1 VRPGPVTA
9 AEAAR
14 AVLDARAGGP
24 PVAVIGRA
32 DEGGEGRRILV
43 SGPDEALGTLGD
55 PALDRAARALG
66 EALLARA
73 GAAGGVADA
82 ATVTVA
88 DVPGAELFGQVHR
101 RSARLFVV
109 GAGHIALPLTRLG
122 VLLGFDVVVL
132 DDREEF
138 ATEAR
143 FPDAARV
150 RRVDFA
156 DPFAADEPGP
166 DDSVVLVTRAH
177 RYDFDCLRRLV
188 TREGTVR
195 YIGMVGS
202 RRRVRVAF
210 RALRDAGVPAQ
221 RLSAIHA
228 PIGLDI
234 GAETPEEIAVAIA
247 AELVA
252 VRRGVDA
259 GGSLRDRERVV
270 ERWGLAGETT
280 SASTSTSTSTSSPPT
295 GADTGRAA
303 TVAAPASQGVDI
315 DAAPSKSKSKSTSK
329 ATSALTVDGALL
341 DAAAAGRRVVLATV
355 VGARGS
361 TPRGVGSRM
370 LIDPGAGL
378 VGTIGGGCGEGDVI
392 AASSSVLETGRPRR
406 VRVELTE
413 PEDSWSPAVCGG
425 VMDILLEPVEPD
437 VD

>member
-1 VRPGPVTA
+1 VRPGLVTA

-24 PVAVIGRA
+24 PVAVVGRA
-32 DEGGEGRRILV
+32 DEGGDGRRILV
-43 SGPDEALGTLGD
+43 SGPGEARGTLGD
-55 PALDRAARALG
+55 PSLDRAACALG

-73 GAAGGVADA
+73 GGAGGVADA
-82 ATVTVA
+82 ATVAVA
-88 DVPGAELFGQVHR
+88 DLPGAELFGQLHR

-156 DPFAADEPGP
+156 DPFAADQPGP
-166 DDSVVLVTRAH
+166 DDFVVLVTRAH

-188 TREGTVR
+188 ARDAAVR

-202 RRRVRVAF
+202 RRRVRAAF
-210 RALRDAGVPAQ
+210 RALREAGVPAA
-221 RLSAIHA
+221 RLAAIHA
-228 PIGLDI
+228 PIGLDV

-280 SASTSTSTSTSSPPT
+280 SASSSTSTSTSSPPA
-295 GADTGRAA
+295 GADTGRAD
-303 TVAAPASQGVDI
+303 TVAAAASPGVEI
-315 DAAPSKSKSKSTSK
+315 DAAPSKSKSTP
-329 ATSALTVDGALL
+329 TVDGALL
-341 DAAAAGRRVVLATV
+341 DAAGAGRRVVLATV

-392 AASSSVLETGRPRR
+392 AASSSVLDTGRPRR

>member
-32 DEGGEGRRILV
+32 DEGGDGRRVLV
-43 SGPDEALGTLGD
+43 SGPDEARGTLGD

-66 EALLARA
+66 ETLLARA
-73 GAAGGVADA
+73 GGASGIADA

-109 GAGHIALPLTRLG
+109 GAGHIALPLSRLG

-166 DDSVVLVTRAH
+166 DDFVVLVTRAH

-188 TREGTVR
+188 ARDATVR

-202 RRRVRVAF
+202 RRRVRAAF
-210 RALRDAGVPAQ
+210 RALLDAGVPAP
-221 RLSAIHA
+221 RLAAIHA

-259 GGSLRDRERVV
+259 AGSLRDRERVV
-270 ERWGLAGETT
+270 ERWGLAAP
-280 SASTSTSTSTSSPPT
+280 SSSTSPAGAEPAPTATSEAAASP
-295 GADTGRAA
+295 G
-303 TVAAPASQGVDI
+303 VAI
-315 DAAPSKSKSKSTSK
+315 DAAPSKSTSKSL
-329 ATSALTVDGALL
+329 ATVDGALL
-341 DAAAAGRRVVLATV
+341 DAAGAGRRVVLATI

-370 LIDPGAGL
+370 LIDPVAGL

-437 VD
+437 VE